1 VTSLDEKKIPRLIDS
16 FFTAEYSRFR
26 QLNLRY
32 IGPTT
37 LQQIALY
44 AHSIFIINFIGGPLL
59 SASQQEL
66 RLIGLASFL
75 HSALGALSRLTSEQ
89 SAHTR
94 IIGLILID
102 MIGDCGNVG
111 GEMTIVNSR
120 YQRAVHGCPEAA
132 NIRV

>member
-1 VTSLDEKKIPRLIDS
+1 M
-16 FFTAEYSRFR
+16 
-26 QLNLRY
+26 
-32 IGPTT
+32 
-37 LQQIALY
+37 
-44 AHSIFIINFIGGPLL
+44 L

-75 HSALGALSRLTSEQ
+75 HSALGALSR
-89 SAHTR
+89 R
-94 IIGLILID
+94 ILPRSRVHNTHHKGLILID

-120 YQRAVHGCPEAA
+120 YQRAVHGCLEAA